1 MNKEILTCYFIAGP
15 KNFPEL
21 SIEEA
26 VEKIIEILEAG
37 VSSYQFRDKGTVYR
51 SQNQRM
57 ATVLKLQEAAKDLH
71 IPFIIND
78 DLELACRI
86 QADGVHLGQQDRA
99 VAEAREK
106 LGLQKYIGL
115 SVRNKQELLAAQESE
130 ADYLGF
136 GPIYPTSSKSDAAE
150 PLGEEQLSQ
159 LLRVNKKAIIGIGGI
174 TVESLNPLSQMPL
187 DGVAVISLLTRATNP
202 QNIVRKIHT
211 LF

>member
-1 MNKEILTCYFIAGP
+1 MNKEFLTCYFIAGP
-15 KNFPEL
+15 QNFPEL

-26 VEKIIEILEAG
+26 VEKIIEILESG

-51 SQNQRM
+51 SHNQRM

-78 DLELACRI
+78 DLELAYRI

-106 LGLQKYIGL
+106 LGSQKNIGL

-130 ADYLGF
+130 ADYLGI
-136 GPIYPTSSKSDAAE
+136 GPIYPTSSKPDAAE

-159 LLRVNKKAIIGIGGI
+159 LLRVNEKAIIGIGGI

>member
-15 KNFPEL
+15 QNFPEL

-130 ADYLGF
+130 ADYLGI

-159 LLRVNKKAIIGIGGI
+159 LLRVNEKAIIGIGGI

>member
-15 KNFPEL
+15 QNFPEL

-57 ATVLKLQEAAKDLH
+57 ATVLKLQEAAMDLH

-106 LGLQKYIGL
+106 LGLLKYIGL

-130 ADYLGF
+130 ADYLGI

-159 LLRVNKKAIIGIGGI
+159 LLRVNEKAIIGIGGI

>member
-1 MNKEILTCYFIAGP
+1 MNKEFLTCYFIAGP
-15 KNFPEL
+15 QNFPEL

-26 VEKIIEILEAG
+26 VEKIIEILESG

-130 ADYLGF
+130 ADYLGI

-159 LLRVNKKAIIGIGGI
+159 LLRVNEKAIIGIGGI

>member
-1 MNKEILTCYFIAGP
+1 MNKEFLTCYFIAGP
-15 KNFPEL
+15 QNFPEL

-26 VEKIIEILEAG
+26 VEKIIEILESG

-51 SQNQRM
+51 SHNQRM

-106 LGLQKYIGL
+106 LGPQKYIGL
-115 SVRNKQELLAAQESE
+115 SVRNKQEILAAQESE
-130 ADYLGF
+130 ADYLGI

-159 LLRVNKKAIIGIGGI
+159 LLRVNEKAIIGIGGI

>member
-15 KNFPEL
+15 QNFPEL

-86 QADGVHLGQQDRA
+86 QANGVHLGQQDRA

-130 ADYLGF
+130 VDYLGI

-159 LLRVNKKAIIGIGGI
+159 LLRVNEKAIIGIGGI

>member
-1 MNKEILTCYFIAGP
+1 
-15 KNFPEL
+15 
-21 SIEEA
+21 
-26 VEKIIEILEAG
+26 
-37 VSSYQFRDKGTVYR
+37 
-51 SQNQRM
+51 M

-130 ADYLGF
+130 ADYLGI

-150 PLGEEQLSQ
+150 PLGEGQLSQ
-159 LLRVNKKAIIGIGGI
+159 LLRVNEKAIIGIGGI

>member
-1 MNKEILTCYFIAGP
+1 MNKEFLTCYFIAGP
-15 KNFPEL
+15 QNFPEL

-130 ADYLGF
+130 ADYLGI

-159 LLRVNKKAIIGIGGI
+159 LLRVNEKAIIGIGGI

>member
-15 KNFPEL
+15 QNFPEL

-86 QADGVHLGQQDRA
+86 QANGVHLGQQDRA

-130 ADYLGF
+130 ADYLGI

-159 LLRVNKKAIIGIGGI
+159 LLRVNEKAIIGIGGI

>member
-15 KNFPEL
+15 QNFPEL

-130 ADYLGF
+130 ADYLGI

-150 PLGEEQLSQ
+150 SLGEEQLSQ
-159 LLRVNKKAIIGIGGI
+159 LLRVNEKAIIGIGGI

>member
-15 KNFPEL
+15 PNFPEL

-78 DLELACRI
+78 DLELACKI

-130 ADYLGF
+130 ADYLGI

-159 LLRVNKKAIIGIGGI
+159 LLRVNEKAIIGIGGI

>member
-15 KNFPEL
+15 QNFPEL

-51 SQNQRM
+51 SQNQQM

-78 DLELACRI
+78 DLELACKI

-106 LGLQKYIGL
+106 LGPQKYIGL

-130 ADYLGF
+130 ADYLGI

-159 LLRVNKKAIIGIGGI
+159 LLRVNEKAIIGIGGI

>member
-15 KNFPEL
+15 QNFPEL

-78 DLELACRI
+78 DLELACKI

-130 ADYLGF
+130 ADYLGI

-159 LLRVNKKAIIGIGGI
+159 LLRVNEKAIIGIGGI

>member
-15 KNFPEL
+15 QNFPEL

-57 ATVLKLQEAAKDLH
+57 ATVLKLQEAAMDLH

-78 DLELACRI
+78 DLELACKI

-130 ADYLGF
+130 ADYLGI

-159 LLRVNKKAIIGIGGI
+159 LLRVNEKAIIGIGGI

>member
-15 KNFPEL
+15 QNFPEL

-78 DLELACRI
+78 DLELACKI

-130 ADYLGF
+130 ADYLGI
-136 GPIYPTSSKSDAAE
+136 GPIYPISSKSDAAE

-159 LLRVNKKAIIGIGGI
+159 LLRVNEKAIIGIGGI

>member
-15 KNFPEL
+15 QNFPEL

-57 ATVLKLQEAAKDLH
+57 ATVLKLQEAAMDLH

-130 ADYLGF
+130 ADYLGI

-159 LLRVNKKAIIGIGGI
+159 LLRVNEKAIIGIGGI

>member
-130 ADYLGF
+130 ADYLGI

>member
-130 ADYLGF
+130 ADYLGI

-159 LLRVNKKAIIGIGGI
+159 LLRVNEKAIIGIGGI